1 MKNLSLL
8 LSISL
13 IANSF
18 AQDVS
23 KTLIGSSYNMYSVIS
38 GSTNPVHANNALGT
52 VSFTHRQNSD
62 LPGGSGVIQT
72 SWSTDNGDTWN
83 YVLQP
88 TNNET
93 QYNRYPSGAIVDPI
107 GNGLSSAH
115 TVVVGP
121 TTSEAAQ
128 GWISN
133 YFYNFALDGSG
144 GREFNKVET
153 DGEKLIRVG
162 MMVDKNDVVR
172 VLGYLN
178 TNLHVTTGEF
188 NPTGSSYYT
197 DYVYA
202 STSSYYTGE
211 YLDADGNV
219 TTPASWGNPSGV
231 NLGDT
236 IFYMT
241 SPNPDLFSDGTIDIT
256 WTNELE
262 IINYYDTNGDSLL
275 IPDTLN
281 VWNNVASIQ
290 NENGD
295 WIATTFEAD
304 SYYVELNGAIDSTLI
319 EGVPGYYWTEQSI
332 ETTGLP
338 AESTNDDTFTIY
350 GYSMGFS
357 QDGDIG
363 YAVML
368 GDQENG
374 LISPFVHQTTD
385 GGLTWNELTLDFSL
399 VDGFTR
405 PFFSGELDCTV
416 DVNGALH
423 MMCIIEEGEDG
434 TEELYNPKIY
444 DVVVDM
450 NSPSAPVSINY
461 ISDIYTTAIAATDP
475 QAVGGEIG
483 WGHRVQAAR
492 SSDGSKVFAL
502 WNDVNTEEFD
512 VEQIEYPDIF
522 AVGIDVITNLATEVK
537 NFTKYTVL
545 EGDNFWTFTSPV
557 TMDLN
562 NVYHL
567 PTTTSENGPSGLDP
581 TDHYYVHGIQF
592 SEEEFT
598 EDFTTFSLEN
608 LSSSNIRAF
617 PNPSSEITNISVT
630 LENTQVISIKLIN
643 TIGQELYSMT
653 NKLNAGTSNFKINLS
668 TFDAGIY
675 FYTVSNDKF
684 STTKRLIIK

>member
-1 MKNLSLL
+1 MKKLSLL
-8 LSISL
+8 MSIFICVS
-13 IANSF
+13 SF

-52 VSFTHRQNSD
+52 ISFTHRQNAD
-62 LPGGSGVIQT
+62 LLGGSGVIQT
-72 SWSTDNGDTWN
+72 SWSTDAGDTWQ
-83 YVLQP
+83 YVIQP
-88 TNNET
+88 TNDET

-107 GNGLSSAH
+107 GDGLSSAH

-121 TTSEAAQ
+121 TTSSAAQ
-128 GWISN
+128 GWVSN

-144 GREFNKVET
+144 GREFNKIET
-153 DGEKLIRVG
+153 EGEKLIRVG

-178 TNLHVTTGEF
+178 TNLHVSTGEF
-188 NPTGSSYYT
+188 NASGSSYYT

-219 TTPASWGNPSGV
+219 TTPAAWGTPTGV

-241 SPNPDLFSDGTIDIT
+241 SANPDLFSDGTVDIT
-256 WTNELE
+256 WSNELE
-262 IINYYDTNGDSLL
+262 IINYYDANGDSLL
-275 IPDTLN
+275 TPDTLN

-290 NENGD
+290 DANGD
-295 WIATTFEAD
+295 WIATTFAAD
-304 SYYVELNGAIDSTLI
+304 SYYVELNGAIDSTLV

-332 ETTGLP
+332 ETTALP

-368 GDQENG
+368 GDYENG
-374 LISPFVHQTTD
+374 LISPYVHETSD
-385 GGLTWNELTLDFSL
+385 GGLTWNELTLDFSI
-399 VDGFTR
+399 VDGFNR

-423 MMCIIEEGEDG
+423 MMCIIEEGDAG
-434 TEELYNPKIY
+434 TEALYNPKIY

-450 NSPSAPVSINY
+450 NTPSDPVSINY
-461 ISDIYTTAIAATDP
+461 ISDINTTAIAATDP

-483 WGHRVQAAR
+483 WGHRVQASR

-502 WNDVNTEEFD
+502 WNDVNIEEFD
-512 VEQIEYPDIF
+512 VEQIEYPDIY
-522 AVGIDVITNLATEVK
+522 AIGIDVVTDLATGVK
-537 NFTKYTVL
+537 NFTKYTTL

-557 TMDLN
+557 TFDIDN
-562 NVYHL
+562 TYHL
-567 PTTTSENGPSGLDP
+567 PTTTSENGASGLDP

-592 SEEEFT
+592 NEEEFI
-598 EDFTTFSLEN
+598 EDFTTFSLEDLTAN
-608 LSSSNIRAF
+608 DIRAF
-617 PNPSSEITNISVT
+617 PNPTSEFTNISIT
-630 LENTQVISIKLIN
+630 LENTQLISIRLVN

-653 NKLNAGTSNFKINLS
+653 NEFDAGTSNTKINLS

-684 STTKRLIIK
+684 SSTRRLVIK

>member
-1 MKNLSLL
+1 MKKLSLL
-8 LSISL
+8 MSIFLSVS
-13 IANSF
+13 SF
-18 AQDVS
+18 AQDIS

-52 VSFTHRQNSD
+52 ISFTHRQNAD
-62 LPGGSGVIQT
+62 LLGGSGVIQT
-72 SWSTDNGDTWN
+72 SWSTDAGDTWQ
-83 YVLQP
+83 YVIQP
-88 TNNET
+88 TNDET

-107 GNGLSSAH
+107 GDGLSSAH

-121 TTSEAAQ
+121 TTSSAAQ
-128 GWISN
+128 GWVSN

-144 GREFNKVET
+144 GREFNKIET
-153 DGEKLIRVG
+153 EGEKLIRVG

-178 TNLHVTTGEF
+178 TNLHVSTGEF
-188 NPTGSSYYT
+188 NALGSSYYT

-211 YLDADGNV
+211 YLDANGNV
-219 TTPASWGNPSGV
+219 TTPAAWGTPTGV

-236 IFYMT
+236 IFYMN
-241 SPNPDLFSDGTIDIT
+241 SANPDLFSDGTVDIT

-262 IINYYDTNGDSLL
+262 IINYYDANGDSLL
-275 IPDTLN
+275 TPDTLN
-281 VWNNVASIQ
+281 VWNNVANIQ
-290 NENGD
+290 DANGD

-304 SYYVELNGAIDSTLI
+304 SYYVELNGAIDSTLV

-332 ETTGLP
+332 ETTALP

-368 GDQENG
+368 GDYENG
-374 LISPFVHQTTD
+374 LISPYVHETTD
-385 GGLTWNELTLDFSL
+385 GGLTWNELTLDFSI
-399 VDGFTR
+399 VDGFNR

-423 MMCIIEEGEDG
+423 MMCIIEEGDAG
-434 TEELYNPKIY
+434 TEALYNPKIY

-450 NSPSAPVSINY
+450 NTPSDPVSINY
-461 ISDIYTTAIAATDP
+461 ISDINTTAIAATDP

-483 WGHRVQAAR
+483 WGHRVQASR

-502 WNDVNTEEFD
+502 WNDVNIEEFD
-512 VEQIEYPDIF
+512 VEQIEYPDIY
-522 AVGIDVITNLATEVK
+522 AIGIDVVTDLATGVK
-537 NFTKYTVL
+537 NFTKYTTL
-545 EGDNFWTFTSPV
+545 EGDNFWTFMSPV
-557 TMDLN
+557 TFDIDN
-562 NVYHL
+562 TYHL
-567 PTTTSENGPSGLDP
+567 PTTTSENGASGLDP

-592 SEEEFT
+592 NEEEFI
-598 EDFTTFSLEN
+598 EDFTTFSLEDLTAN
-608 LSSSNIRAF
+608 DIRAF
-617 PNPSSEITNISVT
+617 PNPTSEFTNISIT
-630 LENTQVISIKLIN
+630 LENTQLISIRLVN

-653 NKLNAGTSNFKINLS
+653 NEFDAGTSNTKINLS

-684 STTKRLIIK
+684 SSTRRLVIK